1 MLSIY
6 AVPMIMRPV
15 DFLSNLGGYLVGL
28 VSYIVLIP
36 MFVNVFSIY
45 SFSNLHDVSWG
56 NRPSTTGVGTE
67 AFSANVAIQKKTEES
82 YMTFRAN
89 VLFIWIACNGA
100 YFFIVLRLTGS
111 SDPML

>member
-1 MLSIY
+1 M
-6 AVPMIMRPV
+6 A
-15 DFLSNLGGYLVGL
+15 GYLVGL

-67 AFSANVAIQKKTEES
+67 AFSANVAT
-82 YMTFRAN
+82 
-89 VLFIWIACNGA
+89 
-100 YFFIVLRLTGS
+100 
-111 SDPML
+111 